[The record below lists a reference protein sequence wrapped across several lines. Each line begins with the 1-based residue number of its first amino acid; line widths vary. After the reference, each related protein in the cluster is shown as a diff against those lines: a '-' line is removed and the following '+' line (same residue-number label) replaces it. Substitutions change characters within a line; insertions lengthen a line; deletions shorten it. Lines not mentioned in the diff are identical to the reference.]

1 MTTTE
6 TPGTLR
12 RIFDYSAR
20 ADPYPLYAEL
30 RETPVALQEDGS
42 YVISTYR
49 EITDILHDPHLSS
62 DVRNLSRPMP
72 ALEEGVTTAFIKK
85 DPPEHDRLRR
95 MAMRHFGPPHSPGL
109 VAGMESDLT
118 ATVGSLIDDFAGK
131 ERIDVVDDFACPFPV
146 TVTCHL
152 LGVPREEE
160 PRFHVWVNDIM
171 NSVDYDP
178 ETDPREKLDKGVQAR
193 KDLRRNLA
201 GLVEQRHGRPGDDL
215 LARLANDDGPDGRMT
230 DEAIVATAKLL
241 LIAGHETIVNLIA
254 NGMLTLLRHPQ
265 VLERLRHEPDL
276 VAPLVEELLRYE
288 YEEVSAPR
296 AAHLVEALEHE
307 EEVSARYAQ
316 LLKGASAE
324 VLHLAKPPYVTGQHT
339 SARDVGVAD
348 GVRMRS
354 VYETDGFTD
363 AVSLETAL
371 RGTAEGGQLR
381 LASRLPVKLVVFDR
395 AAALLPVRGDRPAA
409 GSLVVHSP
417 ALVEALVAL
426 FESVW
431 ERAEPVSLA
440 TRREGPPPPVPAPRP
455 EDPVPGSDARAVR
468 PDRRTR
474 EILHLMATGM
484 KDDTIARVLKVSRRT
499 VQKHVS
505 EAGALLG
512 ARTRFQIA
520 LLAAERGWLAERP

>member
-1 MTTTE
+1 MDGTPDSPW
-6 TPGTLR
+6 PGTGLDPLAGRVLEYLVSVPSADTVQVAAAVGVPGPAARDALR
-12 RIFDYSAR
+12 
-20 ADPYPLYAEL
+20 
-30 RETPVALQEDGS
+30 Q
-42 YVISTYR
+42 
-49 EITDILHDPHLSS
+49 
-62 DVRNLSRPMP
+62 
-72 ALEEGVTTAFIKK
+72 LEEAALALRVDGVTA
-85 DPPEHDRLRR
+85 RW
-95 MAMRHFGPPHSPGL
+95 AAGPPR
-109 VAGMESDLT
+109 A
-118 ATVGSLIDDFAGK
+118 SLGA
-131 ERIDVVDDFACPFPV
+131 
-146 TVTCHL
+146 
-152 LGVPREEE
+152 
-160 PRFHVWVNDIM
+160 
-171 NSVDYDP
+171 
-178 ETDPREKLDKGVQAR
+178 
-193 KDLRRNLA
+193 
-201 GLVEQRHGRPGDDL
+201 L
-215 LARLANDDGPDGRMT
+215 LARRRAELARA
-230 DEAIVATAKLL
+230 EALVERL
-241 LIAGHETIVNLIA
+241 HET
-254 NGMLTLLRHPQ
+254 
-265 VLERLRHEPDL
+265 
-276 VAPLVEELLRYE
+276 

-307 EEVSARYAQ
+307 EEVAARYGQ
-316 LLKGASAE
+316 LLKGTSAE
-324 VLHLAKPPYVTGQHT
+324 VLHLAKPPYVTGRHT
-339 SARDVGVAD
+339 SAREVGVAD

-395 AAALLPVRGDRPAA
+395 AAALLPVRGDRPTA

-440 TRREGPPPPVPAPRP
+440 TRRDGPPPSAPRP
-455 EDPVPGSDARAVR
+455 EDPAPDSDAQAVR

-505 EAGALLG
+505 EAGTLLG

-520 LLAAERGWLAERP
+520 LLAAERGWLEEQP

>member
-1 MTTTE
+1 MDG
-6 TPGTLR
+6 TPGGPWPGTGLDPLAGRVLEYLVTVPSADTVQVAAAVGEPGPAAEDALR
-12 RIFDYSAR
+12 RLEDASLA
-20 ADPYPLYAEL
+20 L
-30 RETPVALQEDGS
+30 RVD
-42 YVISTYR
+42 
-49 EITDILHDPHLSS
+49 
-62 DVRNLSRPMP
+62 
-72 ALEEGVTTAFIKK
+72 GVTA
-85 DPPEHDRLRR
+85 RW
-95 MAMRHFGPPHSPGL
+95 AAGPPR
-109 VAGMESDLT
+109 A
-118 ATVGSLIDDFAGK
+118 SLGA
-131 ERIDVVDDFACPFPV
+131 
-146 TVTCHL
+146 
-152 LGVPREEE
+152 
-160 PRFHVWVNDIM
+160 
-171 NSVDYDP
+171 
-178 ETDPREKLDKGVQAR
+178 
-193 KDLRRNLA
+193 
-201 GLVEQRHGRPGDDL
+201 L
-215 LARLANDDGPDGRMT
+215 LARRRAELARA
-230 DEAIVATAKLL
+230 EALV
-241 LIAGHETIVNLIA
+241 
-254 NGMLTLLRHPQ
+254 
-265 VLERLRHEPDL
+265 ERLH
-276 VAPLVEELLRYE
+276 AT

-296 AAHLVEALEHE
+296 AAHLVEALERE
-307 EEVSARYAQ
+307 EEVSARYGQ
-316 LLKGASAE
+316 LLKGTTAE
-324 VLHLAKPPYVTGQHT
+324 VLHLAKPPYVTGQHG
-339 SARDVGVAD
+339 SARDMGVAD

-354 VYETDGFTD
+354 VYETEGFTD

-371 RGTAEGGQLR
+371 RGTAGGGQLR

-440 TRREGPPPPVPAPRP
+440 TRREGPLPPVPAPLP
-455 EDPVPGSDARAVR
+455 EDPAPQSDPQAVR

>member
-1 MTTTE
+1 MDGTPDSPW
-6 TPGTLR
+6 PGTGLEPLAGRVLEYLVSVPSADAVQVAAAVGVPGPAAEEALR
-12 RIFDYSAR
+12 
-20 ADPYPLYAEL
+20 
-30 RETPVALQEDGS
+30 Q
-42 YVISTYR
+42 
-49 EITDILHDPHLSS
+49 
-62 DVRNLSRPMP
+62 LSRASL
-72 ALEEGVTTAFIKK
+72 ALRVDGVTPRWA
-85 DPPEHDRLRR
+85 
-95 MAMRHFGPPHSPGL
+95 AGPPR
-109 VAGMESDLT
+109 A
-118 ATVGSLIDDFAGK
+118 SLGA
-131 ERIDVVDDFACPFPV
+131 
-146 TVTCHL
+146 
-152 LGVPREEE
+152 
-160 PRFHVWVNDIM
+160 
-171 NSVDYDP
+171 
-178 ETDPREKLDKGVQAR
+178 
-193 KDLRRNLA
+193 
-201 GLVEQRHGRPGDDL
+201 L
-215 LARLANDDGPDGRMT
+215 LARRRAELARA
-230 DEAIVATAKLL
+230 EALV
-241 LIAGHETIVNLIA
+241 
-254 NGMLTLLRHPQ
+254 
-265 VLERLRHEPDL
+265 ERLHQT
-276 VAPLVEELLRYE
+276 YQ
-288 YEEVSAPR
+288 EVSAPR
-296 AAHLVEALEHE
+296 AAHLVEVLERE
-307 EEVSARYAQ
+307 EEVSARYGQ
-316 LLKGASAE
+316 LLKGTSAE
-324 VLHLAKPPYVTGQHT
+324 VLHLAKPPYVTGQHA
-339 SARDVGVAD
+339 SARDVGVTD

-440 TRREGPPPPVPAPRP
+440 TRREGPLPPVPAPRP
-455 EDPVPGSDARAVR
+455 EDPAPGSDAPGSDAQAVR

-520 LLAAERGWLAERP
+520 LLAAERGWLAEEP

>member
-1 MTTTE
+1 MDGTPDSPW
-6 TPGTLR
+6 PGTGLDPLAGRVLEHLVSVPSADAVQVAAAVGVSGPAAEEALR
-12 RIFDYSAR
+12 RLEEASLALR
-20 ADPYPLYAEL
+20 ADGA
-30 RETPVALQEDGS
+30 
-42 YVISTYR
+42 
-49 EITDILHDPHLSS
+49 
-62 DVRNLSRPMP
+62 
-72 ALEEGVTTAFIKK
+72 TA
-85 DPPEHDRLRR
+85 RW
-95 MAMRHFGPPHSPGL
+95 AAGPPR
-109 VAGMESDLT
+109 A
-118 ATVGSLIDDFAGK
+118 SLGA
-131 ERIDVVDDFACPFPV
+131 
-146 TVTCHL
+146 
-152 LGVPREEE
+152 
-160 PRFHVWVNDIM
+160 
-171 NSVDYDP
+171 
-178 ETDPREKLDKGVQAR
+178 
-193 KDLRRNLA
+193 
-201 GLVEQRHGRPGDDL
+201 L
-215 LARLANDDGPDGRMT
+215 LARRRAELARA
-230 DEAIVATAKLL
+230 EALVERL
-241 LIAGHETIVNLIA
+241 HET
-254 NGMLTLLRHPQ
+254 
-265 VLERLRHEPDL
+265 
-276 VAPLVEELLRYE
+276 

-296 AAHLVEALEHE
+296 TAHLVEALEHE

-316 LLKGASAE
+316 LLKGSSVE
-324 VLHLAKPPYVTGQHT
+324 VLHLAKPPYVTGQHAA
-339 SARDVGVAD
+339 ARDLGVAD

-409 GSLVVHSP
+409 GSVVVHSP

-440 TRREGPPPPVPAPRP
+440 TRREGPPPVPAPRP
-455 EDPVPGSDARAVR
+455 EDPVPDSGAPAVR

-505 EAGALLG
+505 EAGVLLG

-520 LLAAERGWLAERP
+520 LLAAERGWLEERP